1 MNNNESRRGTHNNKI
16 GIDIVKPQIMITDRR
31 GGYDKVGMGGGPT
44 TLIKSRRGGYDK
56 VGLGGGPTTLIKSRR
71 GGKMTIKPIKKKNK

>member
-31 GGYDKVGMGGGPT
+31 GGYDKVG
-44 TLIKSRRGGYDK
+44 
-56 VGLGGGPTTLIKSRR
+56 
-71 GGKMTIKPIKKKNK
+71 